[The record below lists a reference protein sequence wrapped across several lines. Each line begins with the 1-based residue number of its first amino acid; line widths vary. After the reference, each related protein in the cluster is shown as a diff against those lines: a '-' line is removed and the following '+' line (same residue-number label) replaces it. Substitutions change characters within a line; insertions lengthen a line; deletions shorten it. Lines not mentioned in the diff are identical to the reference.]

1 MRAALADRL
10 RTIVGDA
17 GWLPADAVAERGA
30 GPWRPGTL
38 RGAAL
43 VRPRSTAEVA
53 AVLRACHDAR
63 QPVVAQGGRTGLV
76 RGADAGPDELILSLE
91 RMRAVEEIDR
101 AGRTATV
108 EAGVTVQALQEAVE
122 AEGLLFPL
130 DHGARGDAT
139 IGGAVATNAG
149 GNRVLRYGMTRDL
162 VLGLEAVL
170 ADGTVVGAMN
180 RLVKNNSG
188 YDVKQLFV
196 GSEGT
201 LGVVTRA
208 VLRLR
213 ERPGSEQVALLGVS
227 ELSQVVELLRVLDR
241 GLGGQL
247 SAFEVMWRDHWR
259 LVTTPPAPST
269 SPLAEVHPYTV
280 LVEAHGAGADPDADA
295 ARFVEALDRARAAS
309 LLAEA
314 VVARSRAE
322 RDALWAVRDD
332 VGQLRRLAPL
342 LTFDVSLPLTAM
354 ERYVAEVRAALGR
367 RWPGAH
373 LSVFGHLGDGNLH
386 LVFAPGAADEETRR
400 AVEAIVYLPLAAVR
414 GAVSAEHGI
423 GLEKKP
429 HLGISRTPEEIA
441 LMRLLKRALDPL
453 GILNPGKVI
462 DAG

>member
-1 MRAALADRL
+1 MRAELADRL

-17 GWLPADAVAERGA
+17 GWLPADAVAERSA
-30 GPWRPGTL
+30 GPWRPGKL

-43 VRPRSTAEVA
+43 VRPRSTAEVS

-76 RGADAGPDELILSLE
+76 RGADAGPDELLLSLE

-108 EAGVTVQALQEAVE
+108 EAGLTLQALQEAVE

-149 GNRVLRYGMTRDL
+149 GNRVLRYGMMRDM

-180 RLVKNNSG
+180 RLIKNNSG
-188 YDVKQLFV
+188 YDLKQLFV

-213 ERPGSEQVALLGVS
+213 ERPGSEQVALAGAR
-227 ELSQVVELLRVLDR
+227 ELSQVVALLRVLDR
-241 GLGGQL
+241 ALSGQL

-269 SPLAEVHPYTV
+269 SPLAELHPYTV
-280 LVEAHGAGADPDADA
+280 LVEAHGADPDADA

-322 RDALWAVRDD
+322 RDALWAIRDD

-342 LTFDVSLPLTAM
+342 LTFDVSLPVTAM
-354 ERYVAEVRAALGR
+354 ERYVAEVRSALGR

-386 LVFAPGAADEETRR
+386 LVFAPGTADEATRR

-414 GAVSAEHGI
+414 GAVSAEHGV
-423 GLEKKP
+423 GLEKKL

-441 LMRLLKRALDPL
+441 LMRLLKGALDPL